1 MFRTG
6 EHYKLEGEE
15 ISIARNMVISAHRE
29 GSYEVTEEGKF
40 RDKCDG
46 KIAGTKMVF
55 KFLMSEIDLFD
66 FPRYDLIVIIRIA
79 QRFGCFNF

>member
-1 MFRTG
+1 MYRTG
-6 EHYKLEGEE
+6 VHYKLEGEE
-15 ISIARNMVISAHRE
+15 ISIARNMIISAHRE
-29 GSYEVTEEGKF
+29 GTYEVTEEGKF
-40 RDKCDG
+40 RDKRDG